1 MACRRKTHMVLEHTV
16 LHHTSLTHM
25 VLEHMLLERVV
36 RERGGAEAQC
46 PSKALLTHL
55 VFQKNPNMYFPAAF
69 PNHYPMSLTGII
81 FLRSSVPMSNIE
93 CCYGKLPG
101 TPVTPLSALEIPRD
115 SKIVED
121 SVPSPYTYATKSSP
135 RKVKNYFIL
144 FVRVLGAAPK
154 FSAIHAKQFP
164 APADTPSPRFLTFV
178 SRGFPS
184 SFHFEVLQ
192 KSSGFSH
199 GPPRT
204 FHSWSPESVI

>member
-1 MACRRKTHMVLEHTV
+1 
-16 LHHTSLTHM
+16 
-25 VLEHMLLERVV
+25 
-36 RERGGAEAQC
+36 
-46 PSKALLTHL
+46 
-55 VFQKNPNMYFPAAF
+55 
-69 PNHYPMSLTGII
+69 MS
-81 FLRSSVPMSNIE
+81 SIE

-101 TPVTPLSALEIPRD
+101 PPVTPLSALEIPRD

-135 RKVKNYFIL
+135 RKIKNYFIL
-144 FVRVLGAAPK
+144 SFRALSAAPK

-164 APADTPSPRFLTFV
+164 APADTPSPRFLMFV

-204 FHSWSPESVI
+204 FHSWSPESVIYSVSLMVPLERVLIVPRKRVSHGSPKSFLSCPP